1 MQLHRE
7 VRSSFVL
14 LALIIVALTAAIGC
28 GDDDD
33 GSSRDPSTGTA
44 GVGARGG
51 SSDGDGNGTANGDG
65 NGAAGTSGTSGGG
78 ATAGA
83 GGSGTGGAGTSGDGI
98 ANLALTDG
106 QVAGVVTVANMG
118 EIEQGQLAMMLASD
132 DDVREYATRMVE
144 EHGAANMRLVTLLAS
159 AGINAAPHPLS
170 QQLMMESMQIL
181 AMLQNRT
188 GMDFDLAYMESQR
201 TVHARVLE
209 IVDMALLPNA
219 ESSELRA
226 ELEMLRPAI
235 AEHLSDAEEELQ
247 DLQEP
252 E

>member
-14 LALIIVALTAAIGC
+14 LALITVALTAAIGC

-44 GVGARGG
+44 GSAARGG
-51 SSDGDGNGTANGDG
+51 SADGDG
-65 NGAAGTSGTSGGG
+65 NGAANGDGDGTAGTSGTSGTSGGG
-78 ATAGA
+78 ATAG
-83 GGSGTGGAGTSGDGI
+83 TGGAAGTGDGI
-98 ANLALTDG
+98 ASLELTDG
-106 QVAGVVTVANMG
+106 QVATVVMVANMG
-118 EIEQGQLAMMLASD
+118 EIEQGQFAMMLASE

-144 EHGAANMRLVTLLAS
+144 EHGAANMRLVTLLAD
-159 AGINAAPHPLS
+159 AGINAAPHALS
-170 QQLMMESMQIL
+170 QQLMTESMQIL

-209 IVDMALLPNA
+209 IVDMALLPNV
-219 ESSELRA
+219 ESDALRA

-235 AEHLSDAEEELQ
+235 AEHLSDAEEELE
-247 DLQEP
+247 DLQESD
-252 E
+252 

>member
-7 VRSSFVL
+7 VRSLSVL
-14 LALIIVALTAAIGC
+14 LALIIVALTGAIGC
-28 GDDDD
+28 GDDDDD

-44 GVGARGG
+44 GSGAQGG
-51 SSDGDGNGTANGDG
+51 SSEG
-65 NGAAGTSGTSGGG
+65 NGAAGATGTSGSG

-83 GGSGTGGAGTSGDGI
+83 GAAGSSGDGI
-98 ANLALTDG
+98 ANLELTDG
-106 QVAGVVTVANMG
+106 QIAGVVMVANMG
-118 EIEQGQLAMMLASD
+118 EIEQGQLAMMLASE
-132 DDVREYATRMVE
+132 DDVKEYATRMVE
-144 EHGAANMRLVTLLAS
+144 EHGAANMRLVTLLAD
-159 AGINAAPHPLS
+159 AGINAAPHALS
-170 QQLMMESMQIL
+170 QQLMTESMQIL

-209 IVDMALLPNA
+209 IVDMALLPNV
-219 ESSELRA
+219 ESTALRA
-226 ELEMLRPAI
+226 ELEMLRPAV

-247 DLQEP
+247 DLQES